1 MNPTCDSNISWD
13 LVIHVCRCGYGS
25 WRVDKKDGGGK
36 QRRTNSTVFS
46 FHAVNQHAVNSLV
59 EWQTLNFTKF
69 VFFSLFL
76 LSENSVRGE
85 TLSNQLVATPGE
97 RGHDFQLG
105 IIFLLTGNR
114 KQHNNKKKSDLPHV
128 WRRVDTPLR
137 HRLNKKETKN
147 CFHQELFF
155 LKRERISTRCSIGC
169 LKAANSVFS
178 R

>member
-25 WRVDKKDGGGK
+25 WRVYFFVQTQRDHRQKKKRWGQTGK
-36 QRRTNSTVFS
+36 DEFNRFQFSRGKPTRSKLIDRVTNFK
-46 FHAVNQHAVNSLV
+46 FHEVCL
-59 EWQTLNFTKF
+59 
-69 VFFSLFL
+69 FFCFFL

-114 KQHNNKKKSDLPHV
+114 KQHKDKKKI
-128 WRRVDTPLR
+128 
-137 HRLNKKETKN
+137 RLT
-147 CFHQELFF
+147 
-155 LKRERISTRCSIGC
+155 SC
-169 LKAANSVFS
+169 LA
-178 R
+178 